1 MDEQHGGTPQ
11 WVKVFGAIAVV
22 LLVLAAVLLLTGGQ
36 GPGRHAVA
44 AEPAQVV
51 AALTRGG

>member
-22 LLVLAAVLLLTGGQ
+22 LLVLAAVLLLTGGH